1 MKNIFVSSNLKI
13 INAMKKLAETGQ
25 RCLIVVDS
33 QKKLLGTITDGDIR
47 RTILKGLSTDQ
58 SIKSIYSRKPIVL
71 EKNKYSI
78 EDARNLLRIHKQVL
92 LPIVDKKNIVIDY
105 LSWER
110 AFGAIKKDKSLIA
123 TQVVIMAGGKGDRL
137 APFTKVLPKPLI
149 PINEKPVIEHIIEK
163 FTLFGAKNF
172 YLTVNYKSRILKS
185 FFLELK
191 PNYSVKFFDEIKPL
205 GTVGGLK
212 SHQKKFKNS
221 FFVTNCDVIV
231 DADYKDILNFHK
243 INDYDITLVAS
254 ATKYFI
260 PYGICELDNAGHLK
274 GIKEKPSYNFLANTG
289 LYILN
294 PRVLKLIPKNK
305 FFQMT
310 ELIKKAKKNKLK
322 IGVYPID
329 SQKWVD
335 VGHWTE
341 YKKTL
346 EKM

>member
-1 MKNIFVSSNLKI
+1 MKNLLISPNLKI
-13 INAMKKLAETGQ
+13 IKAMKKLAQTGE

-47 RTILKGLSTDQ
+47 RAILKGLSTDQ
-58 SIKSIYSRKPIVL
+58 SIKSIYSRKPIIL

-78 EDARNLLRIHKQVL
+78 ESARNLLRIRKQIL

-105 LSWER
+105 LSWEQ
-110 AFGAIKKDKSLIA
+110 AFGTRKKDKSLIA

-185 FFLELK
+185 FFLELE
-191 PNYSVKFFDEIKPL
+191 PNYSVKFFDETKPL

-221 FFVTNCDVIV
+221 FNR
-231 DADYKDILNFHK
+231 L
-243 INDYDITLVAS
+243 
-254 ATKYFI
+254 
-260 PYGICELDNAGHLK
+260 LK
-274 GIKEKPSYNFLANTG
+274 RYSIFL
-289 LYILN
+289 
-294 PRVLKLIPKNK
+294 
-305 FFQMT
+305 
-310 ELIKKAKKNKLK
+310 
-322 IGVYPID
+322 
-329 SQKWVD
+329 
-335 VGHWTE
+335 
-341 YKKTL
+341 
-346 EKM
+346 